1 MHPRDHETII
11 CGGGLIDVML
21 IVPSQVGFGMNVLLI
36 EDDNDT
42 AMQLAAAL
50 SENGHNVEVAMNS
63 CVGMQ
68 RATGTAY
75 DLLLIDRIVTPLDGL
90 AIVRL
95 LRCLGLNTPVLFLSA
110 LGSLDDRLE
119 GLRSGGDDYLAKPFA
134 FEELLARMEA
144 LIRRRVRTRHDVWR
158 RVADLELDPLTRRVV
173 RGCAPIPLS
182 SKEFRLLDYL
192 MQNAGQVVSRP
203 MLLAHV
209 WDRRDDAA
217 APCIATSVSR
227 LRTKVDGGYA
237 LKLIETV
244 QGRGYRLRAAE

>member
-1 MHPRDHETII
+1 
-11 CGGGLIDVML
+11 VL
-21 IVPSQVGFGMNVLLI
+21 IVLSQVGFGMKVILI
-36 EDDNDT
+36 EDGDDT
-42 AMQLAAAL
+42 ALQLVAAL
-50 SENGHNVEVAMNS
+50 SENGHEVDVASDS

-68 RATGTAY
+68 RATGAAY
-75 DLLLIDRIVTPLDGL
+75 DLFVIDRIVPPLDGL
-90 AIVRL
+90 AVVRL
-95 LRCLGLNTPVLFLSA
+95 LRSLGSSTPVLFLSA
-110 LGSLDDRLE
+110 LGSLNDRLE
-119 GLRSGGDDYLAKPFA
+119 GLRSGGDDYLVKPFA

-144 LIRRRVRTRHDVWR
+144 LIRRRVCATYDVLR

-173 RGCAPIPLS
+173 RGRAPIPLS

-209 WDRRDDAA
+209 WDRRDAA

-244 QGRGYRLRAAE
+244 QGQGYRLRAAE

>member
-1 MHPRDHETII
+1 MK
-11 CGGGLIDVML
+11 
-21 IVPSQVGFGMNVLLI
+21 VLLI
-36 EDDNDT
+36 EDDDDT
-42 AMQLAAAL
+42 AFQLVAGL
-50 SENGHNVEVAMNS
+50 GESGHDVDVASDS

-75 DLLLIDRIVTPLDGL
+75 DLFVIDRIVTPLDGL

-95 LRCLGLNTPVLFLSA
+95 LRSLGSSTPVLFLSA
-110 LGSLDDRLE
+110 LGSLNDRLE

-144 LIRRRVRTRHDVWR
+144 LIRRRVCTRHDVSR
-158 RVADLELDPLTRRVV
+158 RIADLQLDPLTRRVV

-203 MLLAHV
+203 MLLTHV

-244 QGRGYRLRAAE
+244 QGQGYRLRAAE